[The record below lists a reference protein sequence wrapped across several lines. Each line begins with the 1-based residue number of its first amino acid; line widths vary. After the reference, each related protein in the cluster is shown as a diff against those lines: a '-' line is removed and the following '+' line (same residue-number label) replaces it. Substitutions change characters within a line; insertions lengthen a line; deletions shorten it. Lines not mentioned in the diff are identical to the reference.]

1 MSHQFIVIED
11 GLLNSAFIGDV
22 NEESIVEFNERLSP
36 FLDTATPDNP
46 IHFLADA
53 SHEGRWSGAARRAF
67 TKMFATDPR
76 LGKVAI
82 INAAR
87 FTRVMATFIIK
98 ATGRHDAVRFF
109 DNETEALAWLKG

>member
-1 MSHQFIVIED
+1 MPHQFTVIED
-11 GLLNSAFIGDV
+11 GLLSSAFLGDV
-22 NEESIVEFNERLSP
+22 DEETIAEFNEHLAP

-53 SHEGRWSGAARRAF
+53 GQEGRWSGAARRAF
-67 TKMFATDPR
+67 TKIFTDDPC

-87 FTRVMATFIIK
+87 FTRVMATFIMK
-98 ATGRHDAVRFF
+98 ATGRHDVVRFF
-109 DNETEALAWLKG
+109 DNEAEALVWLKG